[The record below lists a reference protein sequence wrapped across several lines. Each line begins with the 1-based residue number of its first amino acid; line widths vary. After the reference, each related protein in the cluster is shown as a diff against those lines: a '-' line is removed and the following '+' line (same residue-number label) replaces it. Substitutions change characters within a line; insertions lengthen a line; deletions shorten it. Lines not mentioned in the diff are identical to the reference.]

1 MSAGRRIRMKIDNL
15 PVSERPMEK
24 AMDGGISSLS
34 NSELLALL
42 INSGTVEKSALDLA
56 VEILTISQ
64 GGISQLGE
72 VRLEDLVRIKGIGPS
87 KAVRVLAAVQL
98 GKRMATAIPEERFC
112 IRSNEDVAKLL
123 MEKLRYEKKEHFVS
137 ILLNSKGEVIE
148 IDTVSIGEL
157 SATVVHPREVFSGAT
172 RKSAASIILAHNHP
186 SGDPTPSKQDV
197 ETTKRLV
204 ECGRLM
210 GIKVLDHVII
220 GNGSFVSL
228 RAMDMM

>member
-1 MSAGRRIRMKIDNL
+1 MKIENL

-24 AMDGGISSLS
+24 ALDGGVSSLS

-56 VEILTISQ
+56 TEILAVSR
-64 GGISQLGE
+64 GGISELGALS
-72 VRLEDLVRIKGIGPS
+72 LEDLITIKGIGNS
-87 KAVRVLAAVQL
+87 KAIRVLAAVQL
-98 GKRMATAIPEERFC
+98 GKRMATAVPERKYC

-123 MEKLRYEKKEHFVS
+123 MERLRYEKKEHFIC

-148 IDTVSIGEL
+148 TDTVSVGEL
-157 SATVVHPREVFSGAT
+157 SATVVHPREVFSGAA

-186 SGDPTPSKQDV
+186 SGDPSPSRQDI
-197 ETTKRLV
+197 ETTRRLV

-210 GIKVLDHVII
+210 GIKVLDHIII